1 MSSRNV
7 LADDLHAPLRWLNFD
22 GNAFRPRVPWP
33 PARIDRTLARALP
46 ATYVGGVWTLVIP
59 GTSAAHQ
66 TFVQVNNN
74 TQEGISMKR
83 RREPAAAEENTEM
96 QLRILV
102 EQAVRSGKSDR
113 EIEALLRQV
122 EADDREASR
131 NSQLPRAA

>member
-1 MSSRNV
+1 
-7 LADDLHAPLRWLNFD
+7 
-22 GNAFRPRVPWP
+22 
-33 PARIDRTLARALP
+33 
-46 ATYVGGVWTLVIP
+46 
-59 GTSAAHQ
+59 
-66 TFVQVNNN
+66 
-74 TQEGISMKR
+74 MKR

>member
-1 MSSRNV
+1 M
-7 LADDLHAPLRWLNFD
+7 
-22 GNAFRPRVPWP
+22 
-33 PARIDRTLARALP
+33 
-46 ATYVGGVWTLVIP
+46 VIP

>member
-1 MSSRNV
+1 
-7 LADDLHAPLRWLNFD
+7 
-22 GNAFRPRVPWP
+22 
-33 PARIDRTLARALP
+33 
-46 ATYVGGVWTLVIP
+46 
-59 GTSAAHQ
+59 
-66 TFVQVNNN
+66 
-74 TQEGISMKR
+74 
-83 RREPAAAEENTEM
+83 M